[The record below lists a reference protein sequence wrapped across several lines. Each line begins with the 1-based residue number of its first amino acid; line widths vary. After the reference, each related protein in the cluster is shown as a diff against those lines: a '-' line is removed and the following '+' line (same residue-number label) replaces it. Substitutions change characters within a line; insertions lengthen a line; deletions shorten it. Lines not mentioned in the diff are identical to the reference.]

1 MSNFSWENED
11 EFRDVPDEVNG
22 QTPDEPEFLEKPKYR
37 PKGQQLVPKQ
47 DVIEETEEFV
57 EQEQEED
64 EFADVLSDARLRL
77 EQGRLYEMI
86 MRHDLFQGVDADPRA
101 ITFVQKQI
109 RNFAKESMEVMLGMR
124 QTTPVRAE
132 VAAVEPEF
140 NEIEVNVLKKLAS
153 TATKGISEKA
163 APVKT
168 SNGLSPIRG
177 PVKKAQPSR
186 PVEPISRQKPVQKP
200 QPSTKSTGEYKPLDK
215 SPSEM
220 TEEELLAHN
229 QQVAERQKNKRAYSS
244 NAMPPATFEQQQFLA
259 MEKAASPP
267 TVAAQILSVINKQ

>member
-1 MSNFSWENED
+1 MSNFSWEDGD
-11 EFRDVPDEVNG
+11 EFRDIPDEVNG
-22 QTPDEPEFLEKPKYR
+22 QTPDEPEFLESPKR
-37 PKGQQLVPKQ
+37 KLRGQELVPKQ
-47 DVIEETEEFV
+47 EFV
-57 EQEQEED
+57 EEIEESVEQEED

-101 ITFVQKQI
+101 VSFVQKQI

-132 VAAVEPEF
+132 IIAAEPEF

-153 TATKGISEKA
+153 TATKGVSEKV

-177 PVKKAQPSR
+177 EAKKPQVSR
-186 PVEPISRQKPVQKP
+186 PVEPISRQKPVQKA
-200 QPSTKSTGEYKPLDK
+200 QTKPKTAGEYKPLDK

-220 TEEELLAHN
+220 TEEELLEHN